1 MVHILNIIH
10 PKNGRNIDVNRVLNE
25 LEIESREPKDPMVT
39 YSRDSRMN
47 SSVHILPDID
57 NPKVWREEIKEK
69 IDDCYNLEEKTVIEI
84 IEFQ

>member
-10 PKNGRNIDVNRVLNE
+10 PKNSRNIDVNRVLNE

-47 SSVHILPDID
+47 SSVHILPDIE
-57 NPKVWREEIKEK
+57 NPKVCREEIKEK
-69 IDDCYNLEEKTVIEI
+69 IDNDYNLEEKTVIEI
-84 IEFQ
+84 IER